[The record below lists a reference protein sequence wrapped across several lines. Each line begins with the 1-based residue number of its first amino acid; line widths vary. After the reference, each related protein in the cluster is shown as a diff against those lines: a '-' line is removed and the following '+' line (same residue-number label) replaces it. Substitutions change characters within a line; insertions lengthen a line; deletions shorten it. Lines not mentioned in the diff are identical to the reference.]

1 MAALNHAQ
9 LHADLIVLG
18 TKGKT
23 NLKYVLL
30 GSTAER
36 LLRDVPCSVLAIKP
50 PGFVGVGTV

>member
-1 MAALNHAQ
+1 M
-9 LHADLIVLG
+9 LG

-36 LLRDVPCSVLAIKP
+36 VLRDVPCSVLAIKP
-50 PGFVGVGTV
+50 PEFTGVV